1 MILGGISGRVY
12 FQRYIKQNVVDLST
26 YLKAIDSCKLSVLGE
41 TDLKLCIFYAKLGD
55 HPKAQCI
62 LHLLLF

>member
-1 MILGGISGRVY
+1 MILRGISRRVF
-12 FQRYIKQNVVDLST
+12 FQRYIKQNIVDLST
-26 YLKAIDSCKLSVLGE
+26 YLKAIDSCKLSVSGE

-55 HPKAQCI
+55 HPKAPYI